1 MTWTGAI
8 VLFAIIWFV
17 LFLVILPR
25 GVATQSEAGEI
36 EPGTPPGAPANL
48 NIARKSL
55 WTTLATAG
63 VLAVIATVMEAELLT
78 LDDFDFLFPAS
89 FSAPLHPER

>member
-1 MTWTGAI
+1 MTLTGAI

-25 GVATQSEAGEI
+25 GVATQSEAGEV
-36 EPGTPPGAPANL
+36 EPGTPPGAPAEINL
-48 NIARKSL
+48 ARKAL
-55 WTTLATAG
+55 WTTLGAAAA
-63 VLAVIATVMEAELLT
+63 LAAVAAIMEFELLT

-89 FSAPLHPER
+89 FDAPMRPQN